1 MNVGGYCTWPIQM
14 VTVVLSASPT
24 AIFSATTGLAV
35 GLWFHRGLVSLGISL
50 YPRQE
55 CVPPSVGL
63 STEQS
68 LRSVALAGLG
78 VVLYGCVAGW
88 LALAS
93 ACGISP
99 DGRRN
104 GADHVAENPIKK
116 QFQALALRRWSAPV
130 RQGTRAKPFCTS
142 ITPKLNLFTRPCPT
156 SLRASLP
163 PFLAF
168 TGEDYEPNQP
178 EYGVWPP
185 GCLWPS
191 LVK

>member
-1 MNVGGYCTWPIQM
+1 M

-116 QFQALALRRWSAPV
+116 QFQALALRR
-130 RQGTRAKPFCTS
+130 
-142 ITPKLNLFTRPCPT
+142 
-156 SLRASLP
+156 
-163 PFLAF
+163 
-168 TGEDYEPNQP
+168 
-178 EYGVWPP
+178 
-185 GCLWPS
+185 
-191 LVK
+191 